1 VGISASLT
9 LISLSEDLFDS
20 RPAFIGSLYLSVM
33 TTARLIH
40 SSMTSY
46 VSSSNADLPAN
57 VVEGPP
63 LSDEASP
70 LLKPKHTHADRL
82 STFNSWSS
90 ALSSFFD
97 VNTGLLLVAASP
109 GLLFSDELCQSRC
122 SIVWTSLCQLSRCEA
137 PRLGLPLP
145 S

>member
-97 VNTGLLLVAASP
+97 VNTGLLLVAASQVF
-109 GLLFSDELCQSRC
+109 FSAMNLSVKVLNSLDEPVPTFEVRSTPKGP
-122 SIVWTSLCQLSRCEA
+122 TSS
-137 PRLGLPLP
+137 
-145 S
+145 